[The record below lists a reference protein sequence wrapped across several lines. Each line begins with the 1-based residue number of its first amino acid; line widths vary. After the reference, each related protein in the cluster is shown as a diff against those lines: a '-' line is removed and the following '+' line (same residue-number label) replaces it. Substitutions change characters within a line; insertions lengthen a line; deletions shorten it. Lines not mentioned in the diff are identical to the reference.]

1 MFIRR
6 RFAHRGQ
13 VTLIVRLVGPVSVPS
28 AFLTRSVRGVLLA
41 GWCGAILLSG
51 AAWLLPV
58 EVAQSWAVSR
68 AGRDEFSQFEAFV
81 ASAATVWLVRW
92 AATVGVLIL
101 SVCWLKR
108 RWVVSFLVKVLIEFW
123 QAAAPRS
130 TRDVSSG
137 ARGVDLIRS
146 AVSRVFI
153 VAWLVLAVYHAGSSV
168 QRRLWD
174 WPVYRLHAGRTVL
187 PNISDTNR
195 DVIRYLESATPAGSK
210 ILILSDQKLYFLS
223 YYLLP
228 RRLYHPV
235 HPDSEFVIA
244 QPYNQRQLAA
254 YRLEDLN
261 PDHIERLQPDYIL
274 EYFEGSLFTQG
285 RDLQQDAHWLNY
297 QRQRRGP
304 NWRPDYLVD
313 LRRRS
318 AEETP

>member
-1 MFIRR
+1 M
-6 RFAHRGQ
+6 
-13 VTLIVRLVGPVSVPS
+13 SVPS
-28 AFLTRSVRGVLLA
+28 ASLTRSVRRGLLA
-41 GWCGAILLSG
+41 GWCGVTLLAG

-58 EVAQSWAVSR
+58 EVAQSWAVGR
-68 AGRDEFSQFEAFV
+68 AGSDKFSQFEAFA
-81 ASAATVWLVRW
+81 ASSATVWFVRW
-92 AATVGVLIL
+92 AATVAVLIL

-108 RWVVSFLVKVLIEFW
+108 RWVVSFLAKALVEFW
-123 QAAAPRS
+123 QAVASRS
-130 TRDVSSG
+130 TRTDPG
-137 ARGVDLIRS
+137 CACGVDSVRS

-153 VAWLVLAVYHAGSSV
+153 VAWLVLAVYHAGGSV

-210 ILILSDQKLYFLS
+210 ILVLSDQKLYFLS

-244 QPYNQRQLAA
+244 QPHNQRQLAA

-261 PDHIERLQPDYIL
+261 PDRIERLQPDFIL

-285 RDLQQDAHWLNY
+285 RDLERDVHWLNH
-297 QRQRRGP
+297 QRHRHGP
-304 NWRPDYLVD
+304 NWRPEYLVE
-313 LRRRS
+313 LRRHS
-318 AEETP
+318 AGGTP